1 VGGGLS
7 KEVLAR
13 EIELRKAGYKEPRTK
28 SGVVAKVDELVKKQV
43 ELNGGTWVIER
54 LTASDGSRKGPVFT
68 GLDATPT
75 GSASSTEGHTTP
87 APASTGAAAVAPNQT
102 EIEEYG
108 GRGGVGEP
116 SVAPQEAGAPR
127 DSHDSL
133 AGTAA
138 AQPDVAVASPPRKRR
153 QRDRRPTYKAGG
165 GNSI

>member
-28 SGVVAKVDELVKKQV
+28 SGVVAKVDELVKKLV
-43 ELNGGTWVIER
+43 ELNGGKWVIER
-54 LTASDGSRKGPVFT
+54 LTASDGFRKGPAFI
-68 GLDATPT
+68 GLDATP
-75 GSASSTEGHTTP
+75 SATSTEGHTTP

-127 DSHDSL
+127 DCHDSL